1 MDRDVVN
8 TSMRRLAVLAWFLL
22 LGGLSARAGDV
33 SGRVAMPEVCSP
45 GVSPAV
51 VSLEP
56 VTGTGSS
63 PADPALKQ
71 AADAEVVLVDQKGLQ
86 FVPRVQAMSLGRT
99 LRFTNADSERHSVH
113 VVTPGFD
120 FNQSM
125 APGEPHDWVP
135 DKPGVV
141 RLACDIHSH
150 MCGYVVVSASPWVKT
165 CDRDGKFR
173 FTEVPEGRYVL
184 NVWHEMGEPLRKEV
198 TIGGEAASDLG
209 TLTVTA
215 PSFTPVA
222 GQVAP
227 VLPWPEV
234 IDRISLTLAASF
246 DAATRP
252 GEFKKAR
259 RLAEDA
265 YWGEF
270 EASDMETAVRTYLGY
285 ARAGALEGEFLA
297 TQAAASKVAKGN
309 EPPEY
314 MAELT
319 RKLLLSLVNASD
331 DLNKKGVPD
340 RTHVFVGAANAAPPL
355 ATIPGSR
362 DQRALLLG
370 LKQGLLELQ
379 ALADKGEAEDAASA
393 MTSVYLVD
401 FEPLERILNSLNPR
415 EVRPLEIEFN
425 RIRGEVG
432 SGLKGEKL
440 GAKLN
445 DLQERVAL
453 ALGRVTEQPAGTFGP
468 AFAGSLFIILREGVE
483 VILLLAMLVALA
495 TKTAQPGAMRAI
507 GWGVGLAVVASIIT
521 AVGLNLIVS
530 SAQNKTREVAEGVV
544 MLAASGVL
552 FYVSYWLIS
561 QSESKRWMD
570 FLKRQAARG
579 SEIGG
584 LGTLALTAFL
594 AVYREG
600 AETALMYQAL
610 IGGHGRSRE
619 GVIGLAVGLGV
630 GLVLLAVIAY
640 IIRASSVRL
649 PLRSFFKFSGVV
661 LFAMA
666 VVFAGNGIF
675 ELQNAGILKTTEL
688 EWFGPGL
695 PALGLHPNVQA
706 LSVQG
711 LLLLGAAFALVLV
724 LTGEV
729 SSTPKPTRQAAS
741 R

>member
-1 MDRDVVN
+1 MDRNVVN
-8 TSMRRLAVLAWFLL
+8 TSMRRLAVLASLLL
-22 LGGLSARAGDV
+22 LGMTSSRAEDV
-33 SGRVAMPEVCSP
+33 SGRVAMPEICSP
-45 GVSPAV
+45 EVSPAV

-56 VTGTGSS
+56 VSGAN
-63 PADPALKQ
+63 PAGPVLEQ

-86 FVPRVQAMSLGRT
+86 FVPRVQVMPLGRT

-150 MCGYVVVSASPWVKT
+150 MRGYIVVSASPWVKA
-165 CDRDGKFR
+165 CARDGKFR
-173 FTEVPEGRYVL
+173 FTDVPAGRYVL

-198 TIGGEAASDLG
+198 EIGGGATSDLG
-209 TLTVTA
+209 TLTVTV

-246 DAATRP
+246 DAASRP
-252 GEFKKAR
+252 GEFKKSR

-270 EASDMETAVRTYLGY
+270 EASDMETAVRNYLGY

-297 TQAAASKVAKGN
+297 IVAAASKVAKGK
-309 EPPEY
+309 EPPEH

-319 RKLLLSLVNASD
+319 RKLLLNLVSASD
-331 DLNKKGVPD
+331 DLNKKGVTD
-340 RTHVFVGAANAAPPL
+340 RTHVFVGAGNAAPPL
-355 ATIPGSR
+355 ATMPGSR

-425 RIRGEVG
+425 RIRGELG

-440 GAKLN
+440 GAKLT
-445 DLQERVAL
+445 DLQDRVVL
-453 ALGRVTEQPAGTFGP
+453 ALGRVEKQPAGTFGP

-483 VILLLAMLVALA
+483 VILLLAMLVTLA
-495 TKTAQPGAMRAI
+495 AKTAQPRAMRAI
-507 GWGVGLAVVASIIT
+507 GWGVGLAVVASLIT

-530 SAQNKTREVAEGVV
+530 SAQNKTREAAEGVV
-544 MLAASGVL
+544 MLVAAGVL

-579 SEIGG
+579 VEVGG

-610 IGGHGRSRE
+610 LGGHGKSSE
-619 GVIGLAVGLGV
+619 GLLGLAVGLGL
-630 GLVLLAVIAY
+630 GLALLAVIAY
-640 IIRASSVRL
+640 IIRVTSVRL
-649 PLRSFFKFSGVV
+649 PLRSFFKISGMI

-711 LLLLGAAFALVLV
+711 LLLLGAVFALVLV

-729 SSTPKPTRQAAS
+729 SGAPKQTRQTAG

>member
-1 MDRDVVN
+1 
-8 TSMRRLAVLAWFLL
+8 MRRLAVLASLL
-22 LGGLSARAGDV
+22 LLLIGGTPVRAGDV
-33 SGRVAMPEVCSP
+33 SGRVAMPDVCSP

-56 VTGTGSS
+56 VSGSR
-63 PADPALKQ
+63 PARAK
-71 AADAEVVLVDQKGLQ
+71 ANVADAEVVLVDQKGLQ

-150 MCGYVVVSASPWVKT
+150 MRGYVVVSDSPWVAV
-165 CDRDGKFR
+165 CSRDGKFR
-173 FTEVPEGRYVL
+173 FSDVPEGRYVV
-184 NVWHEMGEPLRKEV
+184 NVWHEMGEPLRKEIE
-198 TIGGEAASDLG
+198 IGGGATSDLG

-215 PSFTPVA
+215 PSLTPVA

-227 VLPWPEV
+227 VLPWSEV

-270 EASDMETAVRTYLGY
+270 EGSDMEIAVRSYLGY
-285 ARAGALEGEFLA
+285 ARAKELEGEFYA
-297 TQAAASKVAKGN
+297 IADEASKVAKG
-309 EPPEY
+309 EKPPEA

-319 RKLLLSLVNASD
+319 RKLLLNLVSVSD
-331 DLNKKGVPD
+331 ALNKKGITD
-340 RTHVFVGAANAAPPL
+340 RAHVFVGGADSRLPPL
-355 ATIPGSR
+355 AATVPGAR
-362 DQRALLLG
+362 DQRGLLLG
-370 LKQGLLELQ
+370 LKRGLHQLQ
-379 ALADKGEAEDAASA
+379 TLADKDEPDDAASA

-432 SGLKGEKL
+432 AGLKGEKL
-440 GAKLN
+440 AVKLD

-453 ALGRVTEQPAGTFGP
+453 ALGRVEGQPAGTFGP
-468 AFAGSLFIILREGVE
+468 AFAGSLFIMLREGVE

-544 MLAASGVL
+544 MLAAAGVL

-584 LGTLALTAFL
+584 LSTLALTAFL

-610 IGGHGRSRE
+610 LGGHGKSRE
-619 GVIGLAVGLGV
+619 GLMGLAVGLGV
-630 GLVLLAVIAY
+630 GLVLLAVIAL

-649 PLRSFFKFSGVV
+649 PLRSFFKVSGMI

-711 LLLLGAAFALVLV
+711 LLLLGAGFALLLV
-724 LTGEV
+724 LTGDV
-729 SSTPKPTRQAAS
+729 SSAPKPAPRPATS